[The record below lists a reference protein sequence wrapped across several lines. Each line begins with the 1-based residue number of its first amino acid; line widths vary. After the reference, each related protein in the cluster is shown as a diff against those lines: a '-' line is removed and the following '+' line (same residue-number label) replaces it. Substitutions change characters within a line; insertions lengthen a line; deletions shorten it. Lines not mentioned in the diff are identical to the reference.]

1 MDAIVLLLIDNFPYM
16 DDIVLL
22 LIARQTYC
30 VKLFYFLCVYIFRI
44 DEDIS
49 RFNYKYNKL
58 LFYLNVPTTIF
69 HKSTTQLKHVFVW
82 RCYERGHII
91 TLSMDLSP
99 VRGQY
104 FILSV
109 GSIFYVL
116 IPGEDFWQWF
126 WMLIVCTWSDY
137 ELYVPSLHRSWFY

>member
-1 MDAIVLLLIDNFPYM
+1 M
-16 DDIVLL
+16 DDIFLL
-22 LIARQTYC
+22 LIARLTYC

-58 LFYLNVPTTIF
+58 LFYLHVPTTIF
-69 HKSTTQLKHVFVW
+69 NKSTTQLKHVFVW
-82 RCYERGHII
+82 RCYEKGHNI

-109 GSIFYVL
+109 GSIFYWLRVQIFDSDSGSWLHVL
-116 IPGEDFWQWF
+116 GPITNCIYLVWIDLEFINTCNLNASF
-126 WMLIVCTWSDY
+126 I
-137 ELYVPSLHRSWFY
+137 HI